1 MPSSEFSKYLTQ
13 IHMQQW
19 IIAFTHESYDSKF
32 NYETIE
38 LLGDKILGSSLMKY
52 LLKAHPGYTN
62 AEYTELI
69 RACVET
75 YANGARAVNHNMD
88 KYVRIVRRY
97 GSAVPQSVYGD
108 VFEAFIGALYNVSE
122 GVNAGLGS
130 LNCDNMITSI
140 FNGETIPLEERFGT
154 SKTIVQQIFGRL
166 GAGKLTERIE
176 GSGGDDPK
184 VNVILSI
191 SPDMAEKINARL
203 AIAYGGKDKGP
214 RVVAGVIGKSSL
226 LSKKASSQE
235 AYNMARDTLKSFGIT
250 REVAFGVKTGIDIS
264 DPDLDRRVRE
274 RMKFMEGK
282 TEPVADIMAKKVMS
296 LGVPHRAIEFVNS
309 RKLTGLNKGAQE
321 FVISI
326 MLRLQSGESV
336 RLSMGY
342 GSSAEIAKADA
353 VVNFLQDS
361 TSSR

>member
-1 MPSSEFSKYLTQ
+1 MPPAEFPKYLTQ

-52 LLKAHPGYTN
+52 LLKAHPGYSN

-75 YANGARAVNHNMD
+75 YANGARAVRHRMD

-97 GSAVPQSVYGD
+97 GSPVPQSVYGD

-140 FNGETIPLEERFGT
+140 FNGENINTDERFGT

-166 GAGKLTERIE
+166 GAGELSEKIE

-184 VNVILSI
+184 VKVTLSI
-191 SPDMAEKINARL
+191 SPTMAGKINERL
-203 AIAYGGKDKGP
+203 RNVFGATKAP
-214 RVVAGVIGKSSL
+214 RVTAGVIGEASL
-226 LSKKASSQE
+226 LSKKASSQA
-235 AYNMARDTLKSFGIT
+235 AYTMAKDTLKNFGIT
-250 REVAFGVKTGIDIS
+250 RDVAFSVKTAIDIS
-264 DPDLDRRVRE
+264 DPNLDRRVRE
-274 RMKFMEGK
+274 RMKFLEGK
-282 TEPVADIMAKKVMS
+282 TEPVADIFVKKIIS
-296 LGVPHRAIEFVNS
+296 LGIPYHMFEFVNS
-309 RKLTGLNKGAQE
+309 RKLTGLNNGAQE

-326 MLRLQSGESV
+326 MLRLPSGEAE
-336 RLSMGY
+336 RLSIGY
-342 GSSAEIAKADA
+342 GSSAETAKADA
-353 VVNFLQDS
+353 VVSFLQDS
-361 TSSR
+361 TSSRK